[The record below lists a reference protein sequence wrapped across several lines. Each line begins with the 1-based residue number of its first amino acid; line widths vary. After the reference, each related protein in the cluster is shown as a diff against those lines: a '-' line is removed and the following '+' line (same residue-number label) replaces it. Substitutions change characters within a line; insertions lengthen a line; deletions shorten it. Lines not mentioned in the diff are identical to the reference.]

1 MVTLADQGDAALSD
15 DLEQPTLIHIL
26 MDLPDAVIVVDG
38 RGGLQWGNRTAE
50 EFFGRSLSDTAG
62 LSGLDF
68 VHPEDLEFV
77 LRSLTTIQDKK
88 VGTPIEIRLRAPGGW
103 RLMEIVGSPAPWMAP
118 GSVLL
123 CLRDLTERRR
133 HELAYS
139 NDACLRSLVQ
149 NAAALTISL
158 SANGMVQSCSAAL
171 TRITGHDTEL
181 VEGEPLVSLIV
192 ERDRQLFQAALQ
204 RASQGALTAAPVTV
218 TVSIARFGDG
228 KEIPFELAFVNL
240 LDDPTVRGFVVSG
253 HDVTERQRI
262 EADLSFK
269 AFHDPLTDVGNR
281 ALFRDRLEHALS
293 RHARSLNNLALLYLD
308 IDDFKAV
315 NDEFG
320 HDAGDQVLRT
330 MATRIA
336 GCIRSVDTLA
346 RLGGDEFGIL
356 LEDVGNDQEVLELAE
371 RILASCNEPFALGRP
386 VQVGL
391 SIGISFSSLDSTL
404 EQFLQHADRAM
415 YSAKAQGK
423 NRYEAFVGGLATG
436 VG

>member
-1 MVTLADQGDAALSD
+1 VTLADQGDAALSG
-15 DLEQPTLIHIL
+15 DLDQPTLVRIL
-26 MDLPDAVIVVDG
+26 TDLPDVVIVVDG
-38 RGGLQWGNRTAE
+38 MGRLEWGNRTAE
-50 EFFGRSLSDTAG
+50 EFFGRSLRDTAG

-77 LRSLTTIQDKK
+77 LRSLTTIQGKK
-88 VGTPIEIRLRAPGGW
+88 VGTPIEIRLKAPSGW
-103 RLMEIVGSPAPWMAP
+103 RLMEVVGSPAPWMAP

-123 CLRDLTERRR
+123 CLRDLTDRRR
-133 HELAYS
+133 HELAYN
-139 NDACLRSLVQ
+139 NDAALRNLVH

-158 SANGMVQSCSAAL
+158 SANGMVQSCSGAL

-181 VEGEPLVSLIV
+181 VEGRPLATLVV
-192 ERDRQLFQAALQ
+192 GRDRPLFQAALE
-204 RASQGALTAAPVTV
+204 RASRGALTAAPVTV
-218 TVSIARFGDG
+218 TVSLVRFGDG

-253 HDVTERQRI
+253 HDVTEQQRI
-262 EADLSFK
+262 EADLSFR

-281 ALFRDRLEHALS
+281 ALFGDRLEHALS
-293 RHARSLNNLALLYLD
+293 RHARSRNNLALLYLD

-320 HDAGDQVLRT
+320 HDAGDLVLQT

-336 GCIRSVDTLA
+336 GCIRTVDTLA

-356 LEDVGNDQEVLELAE
+356 LEDVGSDQEVLELAD
-371 RILASCNEPFALGRP
+371 RILHSCDEPFPLGRP
-386 VQVGL
+386 VHVGL
-391 SIGISFSSLDSTL
+391 SIGISFGSPDSTM
-404 EQFLQHADRAM
+404 EQLLQHADRAM
-415 YSAKAQGK
+415 YAAKAQGK
-423 NRYEAFVGGLATG
+423 NRYEAFVLGDVATG

>member
-1 MVTLADQGDAALSD
+1 
-15 DLEQPTLIHIL
+15 
-26 MDLPDAVIVVDG
+26 MDLPDIVIVVDG
-38 RGGLQWGNRTAE
+38 VGSLQWGNRTAE
-50 EFFGRSLSDTAG
+50 EFFGRSLHDTAG

-88 VGTPIEIRLRAPGGW
+88 VGTPIEVRLKAPSGW
-103 RLMEIVGSPAPWMAP
+103 RLMEIVGAPMAWMAP

-133 HELAYS
+133 HELAFS
-139 NDACLRSLVQ
+139 NDACFRSLVH
-149 NAAALTISL
+149 NAAVLTISL
-158 SANGMVQSCSAAL
+158 SANGMVQSCSGAL

-181 VEGEPLVSLIV
+181 LEGKPLASLIA
-192 ERDRQLFQAALQ
+192 ERDRPLLKAALQ

-218 TVSIARFGDG
+218 TVSFVRFGDR
-228 KEIPFELAFVNL
+228 KEVPFELAFVNL
-240 LDDPTVRGFVVSG
+240 VDDPTVLGFVVSG

-293 RHARSLNNLALLYLD
+293 RHARSSHNLALLYLD

-320 HDAGDQVLRT
+320 HDAGDQVLQT
-330 MATRIA
+330 MAARIL
-336 GCIRSVDTLA
+336 GCIRTVDTMA

-356 LEDVGNDQEVLELAE
+356 IEDVRNDKEVVELAD
-371 RILASCNEPFALGRP
+371 RILRSCDEPFLLGRP
-386 VQVGL
+386 VHVGL
-391 SIGISFSSLDSTL
+391 SIGISFSSPESTM
-404 EQFLQHADRAM
+404 EQLMQQADRAM
-415 YSAKAQGK
+415 YAAKARGK
-423 NRYEAFVGGLATG
+423 HCFEALVGGLATD
-436 VG
+436 VA